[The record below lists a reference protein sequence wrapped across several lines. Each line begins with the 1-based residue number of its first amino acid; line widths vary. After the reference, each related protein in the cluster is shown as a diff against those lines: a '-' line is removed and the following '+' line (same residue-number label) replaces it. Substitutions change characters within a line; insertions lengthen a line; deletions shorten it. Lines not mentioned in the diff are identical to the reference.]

1 MSTTTMPR
9 AHASRPRN
17 RGFTL
22 IELLVVIAII
32 AILAAIL
39 FPVFARARENA
50 RRAACMSNHK
60 QMGLGIMQYTQDY
73 DEKYPSAYYYKNG
86 ASGSGGYVH
95 WSGAIQPYVKSTQL
109 FTCPSHAQ
117 PLIATNGSEY
127 RGMVRGV
134 GTRQNDGKGLDAQ
147 APKLSYTANE
157 LLLPRK
163 RKDSDPSNTVSL
175 SAVQEVASVIMLAE
189 LTDVPEAINDTSV
202 ASGTN
207 NKSHRPTNGIA
218 NSGGGVYDGENASIR
233 TAASFTALTPQQAID
248 AIKAAKAARS
258 GAGQHHIAYIS
269 PDRHL
274 DGAVYTFAD
283 GHAKWYRLEN
293 TLNPDAFLWGKS
305 NYSAGGQPILKPG
318 SDQPV
323 G

>member
-1 MSTTTMPR
+1 
-9 AHASRPRN
+9 
-17 RGFTL
+17 L
-22 IELLVVIAII
+22 
-32 AILAAIL
+32 
-39 FPVFARARENA
+39 
-50 RRAACMSNHK
+50 SNQK

-86 ASGSGGYVH
+86 ASGAGGYVH

-109 FTCPSHAQ
+109 FVCPSHAQ
-117 PLIATNGSEY
+117 PLVPTNGSTFD
-127 RGMVRGV
+127 RS
-134 GTRQNDGKGLDAQ
+134 GTDDQ

-163 RKDSDPSNTVSL
+163 RKDTDPSNVVSIA
-175 SAVQEVASVIMLAE
+175 AVQETASVIMLAE
-189 LTDVPEAINDTSV
+189 VTDVPEAINDTSV

-218 NSGGGVYDGENASIR
+218 NTGGGVYDGENASIR
-233 TAASFTALTPQQAID
+233 AATSFTALTPQQAID

-283 GHAKWYRLEN
+283 GHAKWYKLES
-293 TLNPDAFLWGKS
+293 TLNPNGFLWGKQ
-305 NYSAGGQPILKPG
+305 NYSAGGQPILDASG
-318 SDQPV
+318 AQV
-323 G
+323 R